1 MISRR
6 TLLKGAAA
14 ASVAALVPTLSK
26 RYHRYWIERAPKGRG
41 DYQIYDRPTVQTEGF
56 GLAPLKAEG
65 TSVPFDERHNAPSHP
80 HGVVH
85 LNAHHFPRPSEPY
98 ITQDFGNGNVWY
110 SLTGDTHQLVDLERL
125 MHGIEPHTVK
135 QCCTSGPPFELVSC

>member
-65 TSVPFDERHNAPSHP
+65 TSVPYDDMIDASRWQKNT
-80 HGVVH
+80 VH
-85 LNAHHFPRPSEPY
+85 LNAAHFPKPTRPH
-98 ITQDFGNGNVWY
+98 TVRDFGDGNVWY
-110 SLTGDTHQLVDLERL
+110 ALAS
-125 MHGIEPHTVK
+125 P
-135 QCCTSGPPFELVSC
+135 VSC